1 MRTKCDLIQ
10 RFSERELV
18 KYKPTF
24 KVNGLI
30 VAGLVDRLSTIRL
43 NVYNKPWLL
52 LRNDAVQRAVNGDK
66 N

>member
-1 MRTKCDLIQ
+1 MRTKCDLRQ
-10 RFSERELV
+10 KYDEHELV
-18 KYKPTF
+18 KFKPIV
-24 KVNGLI
+24 KVNELI
-30 VAGLVDRLSTIRL
+30 VAGYVDRLLTIRL